1 MKGNPKLLKTLNSLL
16 ADEMTAINQY
26 VVHAEM
32 CADWGYDKLHD
43 HFEKRAIDEMKHM
56 GKLIARIL
64 FLDGRPVV
72 GNLNA
77 IHIGAEVPK
86 MFANDQ
92 AAEADAIKAYNNAIV
107 QAGEVK
113 DYATREILEG
123 VLQDEDRHMNEIEEN
138 LDQIQQMG
146 LANFLTG
153 QV

>member
-56 GKLIARIL
+56 GKLIERIL